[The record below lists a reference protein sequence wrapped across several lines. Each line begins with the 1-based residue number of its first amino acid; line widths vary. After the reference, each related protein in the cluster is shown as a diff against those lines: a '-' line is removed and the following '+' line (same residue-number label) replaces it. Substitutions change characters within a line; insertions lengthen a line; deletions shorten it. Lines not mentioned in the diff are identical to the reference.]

1 MKAAVL
7 REQPGELLIED
18 LTIDHPGPGEV
29 LIDVHAAGLCHS
41 DLHFMQGKFRTP
53 LPAVL
58 GHESAGVVLEV
69 GDGVRHVAPG
79 DHVVCCLSLFCGE
92 CNACVSGRTFAC
104 TDTDRLSRGR
114 EGTPRLSAADGSR
127 VGQFSHL
134 GGFAEQMLVHER
146 AVVRIADDIPLDRA
160 ALVGCGVL
168 TGTGAVFRT
177 AGVEPG
183 STVAVIGAGG
193 IGLAAIQG
201 ARIAGAGAVI
211 AVDVTE
217 DKLAIARQFGATLT
231 VNAKEVDD
239 VVAAVRDLTG
249 GGVDYSFEAIGAKP
263 TAEQAFRMVAPGGTA
278 TIIGMVPSNTPIEVR
293 GMDLLSGRRLQGTMM
308 GSNRFRIDIPRLLD
322 MYRDGRLL
330 LDEAI
335 SGRIE
340 LDEINEGYDAMQRGE
355 VTRSVIIFD
364 DSLRAA

>member
-1 MKAAVL
+1 MRAAVL
-7 REQPGELLIED
+7 HEQPGELAIED
-18 LTIDHPGPGEV
+18 LRIDHPGPGEV
-29 LIDVHAAGLCHS
+29 LVDVHAAGLCHS

-58 GHESAGVVLEV
+58 GHESAGVVREV
-69 GDGVRHVAPG
+69 GEGVRHVAEG

-92 CNACVSGRTFAC
+92 CNACVSGRPFAC
-104 TDTDRLSRGR
+104 TDTGRLARRGDA
-114 EGTPRLSAADGSR
+114 TPRLAAADGS
-127 VGQFSHL
+127 VVKQFSHL

-177 AGVEPG
+177 ARVEPG
-183 STVAVIGAGG
+183 ASVAVIGAGG
-193 IGLAAIQG
+193 IGLSAIQG
-201 ARIAGAGAVI
+201 ARIAGAGTVI

-217 DKLAIARQFGATLT
+217 DKLATARRFGATQT
-231 VNAKEVDD
+231 VNAGEVDD

-263 TAEQAFRMVAPGGTA
+263 TAEQAFRMVNAGGLA
-278 TIIGMVPSNTPIEVR
+278 TIIGMVPSNQPIEVR
-293 GMDLLSGRRLQGTMM
+293 GMDLLAGRRLQGTTM

-330 LDEAI
+330 LDEVI
-335 SGRIE
+335 SERID
-340 LDEINEGYDAMQRGE
+340 LDQINAGYDELQRGTL
-355 VTRSVIIFD
+355 TRSVIVFD